1 MPRFPLL
8 ATVFVLPLLLS
19 AADAAPTIRL
29 TPAKPDRPAA
39 IEVAGLGESAV
50 AAIRKAGLTDDTWPA
65 VLRVVVAEGTAEE
78 IASRP
83 AVAGSYSVT
92 DAAICFE
99 PQFPFVP
106 GVKYQVTFDP
116 AAAKLT
122 GKPITAAVSVP
133 KPPPG
138 PPTSIA
144 AVYPSAARL
153 PENTLRWYV
162 HFSGQMT
169 HGDIYRHVTLVRDD
183 GQEVKHPFLEID
195 EELWSTDG
203 TRVTLLFHPGRVK
216 RGLVPRE
223 QDGPILEEGRRY
235 TLTISRDW
243 GDAEGRPLTKEF
255 RKTFSVYA
263 PDDDPVDPDQWTLIP
278 PRAGSDSPLILRLAE
293 PLDHALLHSMLA
305 VADAAGKPVEGT
317 VTVGGGDRVVTFA
330 PKQRWA
336 KGRYKLVVDTRLEDL
351 CGNRVG
357 EPFEIDVF
365 KPVQQKIEAKT
376 VERPFEVR

>member
-1 MPRFPLL
+1 MARLLLL
-8 ATVFVLPLLLS
+8 AIGVALPLLLT
-19 AADAAPTIRL
+19 AADKAPTIQL
-29 TPAKPDRPAA
+29 TPAKADRPAR
-39 IEVAGLGESAV
+39 IEVAGLDESTV
-50 AAIRKAGLTDDTWPA
+50 AAARKADLTGDQWSA
-65 VLRVVVAEGTAEE
+65 LLRVVVAEGTAEE
-78 IASRP
+78 IATRP
-83 AVAGSYSVT
+83 AVAGTYSLT
-92 DAAICFE
+92 DAAIRFE

-116 AAAKLT
+116 SQLKLA
-122 GKPITAAVSVP
+122 GKPITAVVSIP

-144 AVYPSAARL
+144 AVYPSASRL
-153 PENTLRWYV
+153 PENTLRWYI

-169 HGDIYRHVTLVRDD
+169 RGDIYRHVKLVRDD

-223 QDGPILEEGRRY
+223 QEGPILEEGHRY

-243 GDAEGRPLTKEF
+243 KDAEGRPLTEDY

-263 PDDDPVDPDQWTLIP
+263 PDDEPVDPDRWTLIP

-305 VADAAGKPVEGT
+305 VADAAGKPIEGT
-317 VTVGGGDRVVTFA
+317 VMVGGGERVVTFA

-336 KGRYKLVVDTRLEDL
+336 KGRYKLLVDTRLEDL